1 MVFASSNN
9 NVFIYNLRTS
19 KDIAGEAISVVFII
33 WTVAT
38 IPFDMMLTMVKQGD
52 SIGTQQL
59 NIFDTISRYWNLA
72 PQVLILVLI
81 AYGFFRTIK
90 RERVTGMM
98 EPTQ

>member
-1 MVFASSNN
+1 MLWWLGIVGA
-9 NVFIYNLRTS
+9 
-19 KDIAGEAISVVFII
+19 IAVVFII

-38 IPFDMMLTMVKQGD
+38 IPFDMMLTMVKKGD

-90 RERVTGMM
+90 RERITGPM
-98 EPTQ
+98 EPQ